1 MFSPE
6 AAFPPPEKDEDPRS
20 GRAGGQAVAGPL
32 RRTPFAR
39 RDPIFAL
46 TFDGKLLKFEL
57 KAPLF
62 ALPALKFELQM
73 RPLRSSP

>member
-1 MFSPE
+1 M
-6 AAFPPPEKDEDPRS
+6 
-20 GRAGGQAVAGPL
+20 AGPL